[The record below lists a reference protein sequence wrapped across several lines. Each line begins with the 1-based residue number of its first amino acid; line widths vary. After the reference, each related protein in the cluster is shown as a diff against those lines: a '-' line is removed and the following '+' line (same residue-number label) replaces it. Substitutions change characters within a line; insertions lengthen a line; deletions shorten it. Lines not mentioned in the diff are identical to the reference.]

1 MAISS
6 ETFNKFFSTIPQ
18 KIEYKLVSTTK
29 HYENYL
35 TEPAAN
41 TFILTPKNT
50 KEIKDII
57 KTLNIRKSIGPN
69 SIPTRLL
76 KQFSKEM
83 SMSIETL
90 INLSFKTRI
99 FPDAP
104 KFNPRKNNSNFQKR
118 RLTAMQQVQTYII
131 DIKYL

>member
-6 ETFNKFFSTIPQ
+6 ETFNKFFSTIAQ
-18 KIEYKLVSTTK
+18 KIKYKLVSTTK

>member
-6 ETFNKFFSTIPQ
+6 ETFNKFFSTIAQ

-50 KEIKDII
+50 KEIKDLI

-99 FPDAP
+99 FPDAL

>member
-1 MAISS
+1 M
-6 ETFNKFFSTIPQ
+6 
-18 KIEYKLVSTTK
+18 
-29 HYENYL
+29 
-35 TEPAAN
+35 
-41 TFILTPKNT
+41 
-50 KEIKDII
+50 
-57 KTLNIRKSIGPN
+57 GPN

-99 FPDAP
+99 FPDAL